1 MATFTAATA
10 KSFTASAGVADDTTL
25 TGGGRVIRLVHR
37 GVTDPVWV
45 TVGPTAALT
54 PNPTVAGDN
63 VFVVAPGQ
71 TAEFPIPPTT
81 TSASVCVETLC
92 ASAQPV
98 TIMVLHDRR
107 Q

>member
-1 MATFTAATA
+1 MTAYTGSTA
-10 KSFTASAGVADDTTL
+10 KSFTTGAGTADDTTL
-25 TGGGRVIRLVHR
+25 TGGGRVVRVVHR
-37 GVTDPVWV
+37 GSTDPVWL
-45 TVGPTAALT
+45 TIGPTAATT
-54 PNPTVAGDN
+54 PAPTAAGDD
-63 VFVVAPGQ
+63 VFVVVPAT

-98 TIMVLHDRR
+98 TIMVLPDRR